1 MTVNERRLGDRI
13 LHALQLALEQ
23 RHLEV
28 AEPLALALEAAL
40 TRFGG
45 KDMVDH
51 REFTEA
57 MDLAFVK
64 LDELR
69 RTAHSL

>member
-13 LHALQLALEQ
+13 LHALELALEQ
-23 RHLEV
+23 KHLDV
-28 AEPLALALEAAL
+28 AEHLALALEAAL

-69 RTAHSL
+69 RDSHSL